1 MEDEKS
7 GVSDPVSV
15 GYTIYGVTNYS
26 TNYIHYTYTVKKRYN
41 NNQNTKQITLQQN
54 MPYTIQLSM
63 AFSIDV
69 L

>member
-1 MEDEKS
+1 MEGEKS
-7 GVSDPVSV
+7 GVSDPISV

-26 TNYIHYTYTVKKRYN
+26 TNHIHSKKRYN